1 MGIGNAVGGDTRGL
15 HGSRGRSPSSPRGR
29 LPSTYGLRRDRLA
42 VLLLTAA
49 AAVGARTPLIPEHPA
64 VLRTEAAGAWRFDRP
79 EEAWPV
85 LANARAAV
93 TAGVLR
99 VESGSNDPMLKIP
112 VPPVEG
118 PLCLRWRMRGAV
130 QGPAELFWASEA
142 HPGLSADRSA
152 RAATTGDGEWHEYRI
167 ELPIPE
173 RYTLLRFDPAT
184 SAGTV
189 EIDDVSV
196 ERTVRHPLQFERLDV
211 SPDLVR
217 GLVRNTTSNLMAFTM
232 GGGRYEAPPGGAVE
246 CSLTLTGRAPFEA
259 VTVRAESADLSP
271 LERVVYVHRP
281 GADTDWITMR
291 SGDAEARVARDGS
304 GARLLWKGRAVAV
317 ACPLAQRNGVGVPW
331 RLVQADAQGAVLA
344 GGIVESMA
352 IRLDGSEVVFEVRA
366 REPVTGPSL
375 RALGAIEQGLLCG
388 VEHLGAGEVSSSK
401 LDVERSEHLRYE
413 PDPMLVTMPLASFVT
428 DLGSVAMVWDDPLLR
443 PVFSTPNR
451 YDSTPDHL
459 MAVKGDRMVVRVRL
473 GDGWTDGGRLE
484 DAILWAV
491 RRRGLPAPP
500 PAPRTPEQQRALN
513 TRALTT
519 TMRDANGWFHAKWA
533 DSKSAFFVD
542 QASTFWRLTGAL
554 PSVPRLVPN
563 GAHVD
568 NDAAYLVTGRA
579 PEWIAKVRG
588 AAENARREQKPDG
601 SFRYDGKYYRGH
613 FEDTASGLC
622 ALKALPMLDSAYY
635 LGDAVSLVDGVKTL
649 EYMKRFRVPRGA
661 QTWEMPLHT
670 PDVFGAGLL
679 VRAYVRGFE
688 LTGNREYLD
697 LARRWA
703 LSGLPFVYQWECRP
717 VMRYAT
723 IGVLGA
729 TDWTGV
735 VWIGL
740 PVQWC
745 GTVYAYALTEL
756 APHDDT
762 LDWRR
767 VAEGI
772 LVCSEQMQYPDGE
785 YAGALPDSFSLADQ
799 RRNPAAVNPCVLVAL
814 RLRLAGELD
823 ALAAAAAGRHRVV
836 APFPVTIRDGRAVV
850 NGRAGVAYEAV
861 IDGTRV
867 EKVASRGEDRI
878 DLDPPPGR

>member
-1 MGIGNAVGGDTRGL
+1 MMRVTGT
-15 HGSRGRSPSSPRGR
+15 R
-29 LPSTYGLRRDRLA
+29 LPDGVEASLA
-42 VLLLTAA
+42 ALLLTAA
-49 AAVGARTPLIPEHPA
+49 TAAAAGDRTPLIPEHPA
-64 VLRTEAAGAWRFDRP
+64 VLRTEAAGAWRFDLP
-79 EEAWPV
+79 EEAWPA

-112 VPPVEG
+112 MPPVEG

-130 QGPAELFWASEA
+130 QGPAELFWASEV

-152 RAATTGDGEWHEYRI
+152 RATTTGDDEWHEYRI

-173 RYTLLRFDPAT
+173 RYTLLRFDPAM

-211 SPDLVR
+211 APDLAR
-217 GLVRNTTSNLMAFTM
+217 GLVRNTTSNLMEFTM
-232 GGGRYEAPPGGAVE
+232 GGRRYEAPPGGTVE
-246 CSLTLTGRAPFEA
+246 CSLALTGRAPFEA

-281 GADTDWITMR
+281 GADADWITMR
-291 SGDAEARVARDGS
+291 SGDAEVRVARDGS
-304 GARLLWKGRAVAV
+304 GARLLWKGRTAAIV
-317 ACPLAQRNGVGVPW
+317 CPLAQHHGVAVALRPV
-331 RLVQADAQGAVLA
+331 RSDAHAVVLA
-344 GGIVESMA
+344 GGVVESLT
-352 IRLDGSEVVFEVRA
+352 IRFDDGDAVFDIRA
-366 REPVTGPSL
+366 RDTVTGPAF
-375 RALGAIEQGLLCG
+375 RALGGIEQGLLSG

-413 PDPMLVTMPLASFVT
+413 PDPMLVTMPLAAYVT
-428 DLGSVAMVWDDPLLR
+428 DIGSVAVLWEDPMLR

-451 YDSTPDHL
+451 YDGTADHL
-459 MAVKGDRMVVRVRL
+459 MAVKGRQMNLRVRL
-473 GDGWTDGGRLE
+473 GDGWGEGGRLE
-484 DAILWAV
+484 DAVLWAV
-491 RRRGLPAPP
+491 RHRGLPPPP
-500 PAPRTPEQQRALN
+500 PAPRTPEDQRALN
-513 TRALTT
+513 TLALTT

-542 QASTFWRLTGAL
+542 QASTLWRLTGERLA
-554 PSVPRLVPN
+554 VPRLVPN
-563 GAHVD
+563 GAHV
-568 NDAAYLVTGRA
+568 NNAAAYLVTGRA
-579 PEWIAKVRG
+579 AEWIAKVWG
-588 AAENARREQKPDG
+588 AAANARREQKPDG
-601 SFRYDGKYYRGH
+601 SFRYDGKYRRGH

-635 LGDAVSLVDGVKTL
+635 LGDAASLVDAVKTL

-670 PDVFGAGLL
+670 PDIFGAGLL

-703 LSGLPFVYQWECRP
+703 LSGLPFVYQWDCRP

-729 TDWTGV
+729 TDWAGV

-823 ALAAAAAGRHRVV
+823 ALAVAAAGRHRVV

-850 NGRAGVAYEAV
+850 NGRPGVAYEAV
-861 IDGTRV
+861 IDGARV
-867 EKVASRGEDRI
+867 VKVASQGEDRM
-878 DLDPPPGR
+878 DLDPPSGR